1 MTNQELFSQAIAD
14 AKAVRDA
21 AVANA
26 KAALEET
33 FTPKI
38 MSMLSAKLNE
48 LEEEG
53 LEEKM
58 EKEEEG
64 YKKEEGHEAEIG
76 FGAASQ
82 KPQIEGEMEE
92 ADNMEEAD
100 LEEILAQLEAEEKGK
115 KEEGKDEMEEAKKKD
130 MEEGKKEVEEAKKK
144 DNNKKEK
151 VEESLEEA
159 EGDDEMT
166 ELTVDELKDIIR
178 DVLKDVMGGAEEA
191 GEEELEMN
199 DEAGEEEET
208 EDEESISLD
217 ELLAELD
224 KEEEGKKVE
233 EKKEVEKKKEKVE
246 EAVEEVE
253 EGISDVKN
261 FFLKVADDIKKGLG
275 FACVAEYNAAI
286 KAGKSDKEA
295 RIIYDTCLSGEKG
308 GFQGPSVTKATSGI
322 AEKKDEMEEAKKDL
336 EEAISTIK
344 TLQAELNEVNLLN
357 AKLLYTNKI
366 FKAKSLNEAQKVK
379 VLKAF
384 DKATNV
390 SEVKTVYNTLSESF
404 ETKTKTTIKE
414 SVGFA
419 SKAVGVAPAQPIV
432 EGDAAI
438 RRMQQL
444 AGIVK

>member
-48 LEEEG
+48 MEEDS
-53 LEEKM
+53 LEEKK
-58 EKEEEG
+58 EVEEEG
-64 YKKEEGHEAEIG
+64 YSKTEEGHEATIG

-82 KPQIEGEMEE
+82 KSQIEGEEVAEGNSIEE
-92 ADNMEEAD
+92 AELD
-100 LEEILAQLEAEEKGK
+100 EILAQLEAEEKGK
-115 KEEGKDEMEEAKKKD
+115 QEEGKAEVEEAKKEV
-130 MEEGKKEVEEAKKK
+130 EEGKKEVEEAKKK
-144 DNNKKEK
+144 DNDKKEK

-159 EGDDEMT
+159 DDDNEMT

-178 DVLKDVMGGAEEA
+178 DVLKDVLGGEESEEEA
-191 GEEELEMN
+191 GEEIDL
-199 DEAGEEEET
+199 DVDTEAGDDET
-208 EDEESISLD
+208 EEDEESISLE

-224 KEEEGKKVE
+224 KEDGSKVE
-233 EKKEVEKKKEKVE
+233 EKKEVEEAKKKEME
-246 EAVEEVE
+246 EA
-253 EGISDVKN
+253 
-261 FFLKVADDIKKGLG
+261 KK
-275 FACVAEYNAAI
+275 
-286 KAGKSDKEA
+286 K
-295 RIIYDTCLSGEKG
+295 
-308 GFQGPSVTKATSGI
+308 
-322 AEKKDEMEEAKKDL
+322 EMEEAKKDL

-366 FKAKSLNEAQKVK
+366 FKAKSLSEAQKVK
-379 VLKAF
+379 VLQSI
-384 DKATNV
+384 DKAANIKEAKNIYETLNEALD
-390 SEVKTVYNTLSESF
+390 SKTVKSS
-404 ETKTKTTIKE
+404 IKE

-419 SKAVGVAPAQPIV
+419 SKAVGVAPSQPIV
-432 EGDAAI
+432 ESDAAI

-444 AGIVK
+444 AGIIK

>member
-38 MSMLSAKLNE
+38 MSMLSTKLQE

-53 LEEKM
+53 LEEKKM
-58 EKEEEG
+58 EEEG
-64 YKKEEGHEAEIG
+64 YGKEKKEEGYNE
-76 FGAASQ
+76 SDS
-82 KPQIEGEMEE
+82 MEE
-92 ADNMEEAD
+92 TD

-115 KEEGKDEMEEAKKKD
+115 Q
-130 MEEGKKEVEEAKKK
+130 EEGKKEVEESKKEMEETKKK
-144 DNNKKEK
+144 EVEEGKKEVDEAKEKKEEGKK
-151 VEESLEEA
+151 VEESLTTEA
-159 EGDDEMT
+159 DEDDEVT

-178 DVLKDVMGGAEEA
+178 DVLKDVLA
-191 GEEELEMN
+191 GTEEEEGEGEIDLG
-199 DEAGEEEET
+199 DEAGEEET

-217 ELLAELD
+217 ELLAELE
-224 KEEEGKKVE
+224 KEEEGKKPVE
-233 EKKEVEKKKEKVE
+233 EKKEVEEEGKKPVE
-246 EAVEEVE
+246 EKKEVE
-253 EGISDVKN
+253 EG
-261 FFLKVADDIKKGLG
+261 KK
-275 FACVAEYNAAI
+275 
-286 KAGKSDKEA
+286 K
-295 RIIYDTCLSGEKG
+295 
-308 GFQGPSVTKATSGI
+308 
-322 AEKKDEMEEAKKDL
+322 EMEEAKKEMDEAKKKEMDEAKKDL
-336 EEAISTIK
+336 EEAIKTIK
-344 TLQAELNEVNLLN
+344 TLQSELNEVNLLN

-390 SEVKTVYNTLSESF
+390 KEVKVVYESLT
-404 ETKTKTTIKE
+404 ESLNAKTKSTIKE

-419 SKAVGVAPAQPIV
+419 SKAAGVAPAQPIV
-432 EGDAAI
+432 ESDSAI

-444 AGIVK
+444 AGIIK

>member
-33 FTPKI
+33 FTPRI
-38 MSMLSAKLNE
+38 MDMLSAKLNE
-48 LEEEG
+48 MEEDLEERVQGSKENIKAG
-53 LEEKM
+53 VKVHPHGQPERVMTVVSPDGGFNGKVQVEDEKGNKASFDA
-58 EKEEEG
+58 EDLDLVETQ
-64 YKKEEGHEAEIG
+64 EEGHEATIG
-76 FGAASQ
+76 YGAAMQ
-82 KPQIEGEMEE
+82 KPTIEGEMEE
-92 ADNMEEAD
+92 GDSMEETD

-115 KEEGKDEMEEAKKKD
+115 QEEGKDEVEEGKKDMEEAKKEV
-130 MEEGKKEVEEAKKK
+130 EEGKKEVEEAKKK
-144 DNNKKEK
+144 DDDKKK

-159 EGDDEMT
+159 DDDDEMT

-178 DVLKDVMGGAEEA
+178 DVLKDVLSGTEEEEGEGDIDLGDEA
-191 GEEELEMN
+191 GA
-199 DEAGEEEET
+199 EAGEEEEV

-224 KEEEGKKVE
+224 KEEGKKPVE
-233 EKKEVEKKKEKVE
+233 EKKEVEEAKK
-246 EAVEEVE
+246 EVE
-253 EGISDVKN
+253 EG
-261 FFLKVADDIKKGLG
+261 
-275 FACVAEYNAAI
+275 
-286 KAGKSDKEA
+286 
-295 RIIYDTCLSGEKG
+295 
-308 GFQGPSVTKATSGI
+308 
-322 AEKKDEMEEAKKDL
+322 KKDMEEAKKEVEEAKKDL
-336 EEAISTIK
+336 EEAIKTIK
-344 TLQAELNEVNLLN
+344 TLQSELNEVNLLN

-390 SEVKTVYNTLSESF
+390 KDVKTVYNTLSESLTIR
-404 ETKTKTTIKE
+404 TKSTIKE

-419 SKAVGVAPAQPIV
+419 SKAAGVAPKQPIV

-444 AGIVK
+444 AGIIK

>member
-38 MSMLSAKLNE
+38 MSMLSTKLNE
-48 LEEEG
+48 LEEE
-53 LEEKM
+53 LEEKK
-58 EKEEEG
+58 EVEEEA
-64 YKKEEGHEAEIG
+64 YDKEMKDEGHEAEIG
-76 FGAASQ
+76 FGATSQ

-92 ADNMEEAD
+92 TDSMEETD

-115 KEEGKDEMEEAKKKD
+115 QEEGKKEVEEAKKEV
-130 MEEGKKEVEEAKKK
+130 EEGKKEVEEAKKK
-144 DNNKKEK
+144 DDDKKK

-159 EGDDEMT
+159 DDDDEVT

-178 DVLKDVMGGAEEA
+178 DVLKDVMGGGAEEEEGEEEA
-191 GEEELEMN
+191 GEEIDL
-199 DEAGEEEET
+199 DVDAEAGDDET
-208 EDEESISLD
+208 EEDEESISLE

-224 KEEEGKKVE
+224 KEDGAKVE
-233 EKKEVEKKKEKVE
+233 EKKEVEEAKKKEVE
-246 EAVEEVE
+246 EAKKEEVDE
-253 EGISDVKN
+253 
-261 FFLKVADDIKKGLG
+261 AKKE
-275 FACVAEYNAAI
+275 V
-286 KAGKSDKEA
+286 
-295 RIIYDTCLSGEKG
+295 
-308 GFQGPSVTKATSGI
+308 
-322 AEKKDEMEEAKKDL
+322 EEAKKDL
-336 EEAISTIK
+336 EEAIAAIK
-344 TLQAELNEVNLLN
+344 TLQSELNEVNLLN
-357 AKLLYTNKI
+357 TKLLYTNKI

-390 SEVKTVYNTLSESF
+390 KEVKVVYESLTESLS
-404 ETKTKTTIKE
+404 TKTKSTIKE

-419 SKAVGVAPAQPIV
+419 SKAAGIAPAQPIV
-432 EGDAAI
+432 ESDAAI

>member
-48 LEEEG
+48 MEEDMEEG
-53 LEEKM
+53 KEV
-58 EKEEEG
+58 EEEG
-64 YKKEEGHEAEIG
+64 YSKTEEGHEATIG

-92 ADNMEEAD
+92 VDSMEETD

-115 KEEGKDEMEEAKKKD
+115 QEEGKEEVEEAKEDMEEAK
-130 MEEGKKEVEEAKKK
+130 EEVDEVKKEVEEAKKK
-144 DNNKKEK
+144 DDDKKK

-178 DVLKDVMGGAEEA
+178 DVLKDVMGG
-191 GEEELEMN
+191 GSEEETEE
-199 DEAGEEEET
+199 DEIDLDDETDEEET
-208 EDEESISLD
+208 EDEESISLE

-224 KEEEGKKVE
+224 KEDGKKSVD
-233 EKKEVEKKKEKVE
+233 EKKEVEEAKKEEVD
-246 EAVEEVE
+246 EAKKEEV
-253 EGISDVKN
+253 
-261 FFLKVADDIKKGLG
+261 
-275 FACVAEYNAAI
+275 
-286 KAGKSDKEA
+286 
-295 RIIYDTCLSGEKG
+295 
-308 GFQGPSVTKATSGI
+308 
-322 AEKKDEMEEAKKDL
+322 EEAKKDL

-384 DKATNV
+384 DKAATVN
-390 SEVKTVYNTLSESF
+390 EVKNVYNTLSESIT
-404 ETKTKTTIKE
+404 TKTKNTIKE

-419 SKAVGVAPAQPIV
+419 SKAAGVAPAQPIV
-432 EGDAAI
+432 ESDAAI

-444 AGIVK
+444 AGII

>member
-1 MTNQELFSQAIAD
+1 MTNQELFKQAIAD

-53 LEEKM
+53 LEEKK
-58 EKEEEG
+58 EVEEEG
-64 YKKEEGHEAEIG
+64 YGKTEEGHEATIG

-82 KPQIEGEMEE
+82 KPQIEGEVEEVDSMEE
-92 ADNMEEAD
+92 TD
-100 LEEILAQLEAEEKGK
+100 LEEILAQLEAEEKMKEGEKVEEK
-115 KEEGKDEMEEAKKKD
+115 KEVEEAKKDMEEAKKKEV
-130 MEEGKKEVEEAKKK
+130 EEGKKEVEEAKKK
-144 DNNKKEK
+144 DDDKKK
-151 VEESLEEA
+151 VEESLDEA
-159 EGDDEMT
+159 DADDEVT

-178 DVLKDVMGGAEEA
+178 DVLKDVMAGVEDEE
-191 GEEELEMN
+191 GEGEIDLG
-199 DEAGEEEET
+199 DEAGEDEV

-233 EKKEVEKKKEKVE
+233 EKKEVEEAKK
-246 EAVEEVE
+246 EVE
-253 EGISDVKN
+253 EG
-261 FFLKVADDIKKGLG
+261 KK
-275 FACVAEYNAAI
+275 
-286 KAGKSDKEA
+286 K
-295 RIIYDTCLSGEKG
+295 
-308 GFQGPSVTKATSGI
+308 
-322 AEKKDEMEEAKKDL
+322 EMEEAKKAKKDL
-336 EEAISTIK
+336 EEAIKTIK
-344 TLQAELNEVNLLN
+344 VLQSELNEVNLLN

-384 DKATNV
+384 DKAKNV
-390 SEVKTVYNTLSESF
+390 KEAKLVYESLSDSIT
-404 ETKTKTTIKE
+404 TKTKNTIKE

-419 SKAVGVAPAQPIV
+419 SKAAGIAPAQPIV
-432 EGDAAI
+432 ESDAAI

-444 AGIVK
+444 AGIIK

>member
-38 MSMLSAKLNE
+38 MSMLSTKLQE

-53 LEEKM
+53 LEEGGSPTEMSADEYRDFCRRNPNDPVCLSEKKD
-58 EKEEEG
+58 EKEEG
-64 YKKEEGHEAEIG
+64 YGKEESYEEAK
-76 FGAASQ
+76 S
-82 KPQIEGEMEE
+82 MEE
-92 ADNMEEAD
+92 TD
-100 LEEILAQLEAEEKGK
+100 LEEILAQLEAEEKM
-115 KEEGKDEMEEAKKKD
+115 KEEGEKVEEKKEVEEKKDMEEAKKD
-130 MEEGKKEVEEAKKK
+130 MEEGKKEVEEAKE
-144 DNNKKEK
+144 KKEEGKK
-151 VEESLEEA
+151 VEESLTTEA
-159 EGDDEMT
+159 DDDEVT

-178 DVLKDVMGGAEEA
+178 DVLKDVLA
-191 GEEELEMN
+191 GTEEEEGEGEIDLG
-199 DEAGEEEET
+199 DEAGEEEEV

-224 KEEEGKKVE
+224 KEEEGKKPVE
-233 EKKEVEKKKEKVE
+233 EKKEVEEGKKEVE
-246 EAVEEVE
+246 EAKKKEVE
-253 EGISDVKN
+253 EG
-261 FFLKVADDIKKGLG
+261 KKEVEE
-275 FACVAEYNAAI
+275 A
-286 KAGKSDKEA
+286 KKKE
-295 RIIYDTCLSGEKG
+295 
-308 GFQGPSVTKATSGI
+308 V
-322 AEKKDEMEEAKKDL
+322 EEAKKDL
-336 EEAISTIK
+336 EEAIATIK

-366 FKAKSLNEAQKVK
+366 FKARSLNEAQKVK

-384 DKATNV
+384 DKATTVN
-390 SEVKTVYNTLSESF
+390 EVKTVYTTLSEGIT
-404 ETKTKTTIKE
+404 TKTKNTIKE

-419 SKAVGVAPAQPIV
+419 SKAAGIAPAQPIV
-432 EGDAAI
+432 ESDAAI

>member
-1 MTNQELFSQAIAD
+1 MTNQELFKQAIAD
-14 AKAVRDA
+14 AKSVRDA

-48 LEEEG
+48 MEEDMEEG
-53 LEEKM
+53 KEV
-58 EKEEEG
+58 EEEG
-64 YKKEEGHEAEIG
+64 YSKTEEGHEATIG

-92 ADNMEEAD
+92 VDSMEETD

-115 KEEGKDEMEEAKKKD
+115 QEEGKEEVEEAKEDMEEAK
-130 MEEGKKEVEEAKKK
+130 EEVDEVKKEVEEAKKK
-144 DNNKKEK
+144 DDDKKK

-178 DVLKDVMGGAEEA
+178 DVLKDVMGG
-191 GEEELEMN
+191 GSEEETEE
-199 DEAGEEEET
+199 DEIDLDDETDEEET
-208 EDEESISLD
+208 EDEESISLE

-224 KEEEGKKVE
+224 KEDGKKSVD
-233 EKKEVEKKKEKVE
+233 EKKEVEEAKKEEVD
-246 EAVEEVE
+246 EAKKEEV
-253 EGISDVKN
+253 
-261 FFLKVADDIKKGLG
+261 
-275 FACVAEYNAAI
+275 
-286 KAGKSDKEA
+286 
-295 RIIYDTCLSGEKG
+295 
-308 GFQGPSVTKATSGI
+308 
-322 AEKKDEMEEAKKDL
+322 EEAKKDL

-384 DKATNV
+384 DKAATVN
-390 SEVKTVYNTLSESF
+390 EVKNVYNTLSESIT
-404 ETKTKTTIKE
+404 TKTKNTIKE

-419 SKAVGVAPAQPIV
+419 SKAAGVAPAQPIV
-432 EGDAAI
+432 EGDSAI

-444 AGIVK
+444 AGIIK

>member
-38 MSMLSAKLNE
+38 MSMLSTKLQE

-53 LEEKM
+53 LEEKK
-58 EKEEEG
+58 EVEEEG
-64 YKKEEGHEAEIG
+64 YGTTEEGHEATIG

-82 KPQIEGEMEE
+82 KPQIE
-92 ADNMEEAD
+92 ADNMEETD
-100 LEEILAQLEAEEKGK
+100 LEEILAQLEAEEKMKEGK
-115 KEEGKDEMEEAKKKD
+115 KEVEEAKDEVEEGKKDMEEAKKEV
-130 MEEGKKEVEEAKKK
+130 EEGKKEVEEAKKK
-144 DNNKKEK
+144 DDDKKK

-159 EGDDEMT
+159 DGDDEMT

-178 DVLKDVMGGAEEA
+178 DVLKDVMGGES
-191 GEEELEMN
+191 EEETEEDELELG
-199 DEAGEEEET
+199 DEAGEEET
-208 EDEESISLD
+208 EDEESISLE

-224 KEEEGKKVE
+224 KEDGKKSVE
-233 EKKEVEKKKEKVE
+233 EKKEVEEAKK
-246 EAVEEVE
+246 EVE
-253 EGISDVKN
+253 EG
-261 FFLKVADDIKKGLG
+261 KKEVEE
-275 FACVAEYNAAI
+275 A
-286 KAGKSDKEA
+286 KKKE
-295 RIIYDTCLSGEKG
+295 
-308 GFQGPSVTKATSGI
+308 V
-322 AEKKDEMEEAKKDL
+322 EEAKKDL
-336 EEAISTIK
+336 EEAIATIK
-344 TLQAELNEVNLLN
+344 TLQVELNEVNLLN

-384 DKATNV
+384 DKAATVN
-390 SEVKTVYNTLSESF
+390 EVKTVYNTLSEDIT
-404 ETKTKTTIKE
+404 TKTKNTIKE

-419 SKAVGVAPAQPIV
+419 SKAAGVAPAQPIV
-432 EGDAAI
+432 ESDAAI

-444 AGIVK
+444 AGIIK

>member
-38 MSMLSAKLNE
+38 MSMLSTKLQE

-53 LEEKM
+53 LEEKKM
-58 EKEEEG
+58 EEEG
-64 YKKEEGHEAEIG
+64 YGKETKEEGHEAEIG

-92 ADNMEEAD
+92 VDSMEETD

-115 KEEGKDEMEEAKKKD
+115 QEEAKEV
-130 MEEGKKEVEEAKKK
+130 EEGKKEVEEAKKEVEEG
-144 DNNKKEK
+144 KKEVEEAKEKKEEGKK
-151 VEESLEEA
+151 VEESLTTEA
-159 EGDDEMT
+159 DEDDEVT

-178 DVLKDVMGGAEEA
+178 DVLKDVLAGTEEEEGEGEIDLGDEAEA
-191 GEEELEMN
+191 G
-199 DEAGEEEET
+199 EET

-217 ELLAELD
+217 ELLAELEKEEESKKPVD
-224 KEEEGKKVE
+224 EKKEVEEEGKKPVD
-233 EKKEVEKKKEKVE
+233 EKKEVEEGKKKEME
-246 EAVEEVE
+246 EA
-253 EGISDVKN
+253 
-261 FFLKVADDIKKGLG
+261 
-275 FACVAEYNAAI
+275 
-286 KAGKSDKEA
+286 
-295 RIIYDTCLSGEKG
+295 
-308 GFQGPSVTKATSGI
+308 
-322 AEKKDEMEEAKKDL
+322 KKDMEEAKKKEMDEAKKDL
-336 EEAISTIK
+336 EEAIATIK
-344 TLQAELNEVNLLN
+344 TLQTELNEVNLLN

-390 SEVKTVYNTLSESF
+390 KEVKTVYNTLSESLS
-404 ETKTKTTIKE
+404 TKTKSTIKE

-419 SKAVGVAPAQPIV
+419 SKAAGVAPAQPIV
-432 EGDAAI
+432 ESDSAI

-444 AGIVK
+444 AGIIK

>member
-33 FTPKI
+33 FTPRI
-38 MSMLSAKLNE
+38 MDMLSAKLNE
-48 LEEEG
+48 MEEDLEERVQGSKENIKAG
-53 LEEKM
+53 VKVHPHGQPERVMTVVSPDGGFNGKVQVEDEKGNKASFDA
-58 EKEEEG
+58 EDLDLVETQ
-64 YKKEEGHEAEIG
+64 EEGHEATIG
-76 FGAASQ
+76 YGAAMQ
-82 KPQIEGEMEE
+82 KPTIEGEMEE
-92 ADNMEEAD
+92 GDSMEETD

-115 KEEGKDEMEEAKKKD
+115 QEEGKDEVEEGKKDMEEAKKEV
-130 MEEGKKEVEEAKKK
+130 EEGKKEVEEAKKK
-144 DNNKKEK
+144 DNDKKK

-159 EGDDEMT
+159 DDDDEMT

-178 DVLKDVMGGAEEA
+178 DVLKDVLAGSEEEEGEGDIDLGDEA
-191 GEEELEMN
+191 GA
-199 DEAGEEEET
+199 EAGEEEEV

-224 KEEEGKKVE
+224 KEEEGKKPVE
-233 EKKEVEKKKEKVE
+233 EKKEVEEAKK
-246 EAVEEVE
+246 EVE
-253 EGISDVKN
+253 ES
-261 FFLKVADDIKKGLG
+261 KKE
-275 FACVAEYNAAI
+275 V
-286 KAGKSDKEA
+286 
-295 RIIYDTCLSGEKG
+295 
-308 GFQGPSVTKATSGI
+308 
-322 AEKKDEMEEAKKDL
+322 EEAKKDL
-336 EEAISTIK
+336 EEAIKTIK
-344 TLQAELNEVNLLN
+344 TLHSELNEVNLLN

-390 SEVKTVYNTLSESF
+390 KDVKTVYNTLSESLTIR
-404 ETKTKTTIKE
+404 TKSTIKE

-419 SKAVGVAPAQPIV
+419 SKAAGVAPKQPIV

-444 AGIVK
+444 AGIIK

>member
-53 LEEKM
+53 LEEK
-58 EKEEEG
+58 KVEEEG
-64 YKKEEGHEAEIG
+64 YGKTEEGHEATIG
-76 FGAASQ
+76 YGAASQ
-82 KPQIEGEMEE
+82 KPQIEGEEVEEGNSIEE
-92 ADNMEEAD
+92 AELD
-100 LEEILAQLEAEEKGK
+100 EILAQLEAEEKGK
-115 KEEGKDEMEEAKKKD
+115 QEEGKEEVEEAKEEV
-130 MEEGKKEVEEAKKK
+130 EEGKEEVDEAKKEVEEAKKK
-144 DNNKKEK
+144 DDDKKK

-159 EGDDEMT
+159 DDDDEAEGDDEVT

-178 DVLKDVMGGAEEA
+178 DVLKDVMGGAESEEEA
-191 GEEELEMN
+191 GEEIDLDVDTETG
-199 DEAGEEEET
+199 DEDTEV
-208 EDEESISLD
+208 EDEESISLE

-224 KEEEGKKVE
+224 KEDGAKVE
-233 EKKEVEKKKEKVE
+233 EKKEVEEGKEEVDEAKKK
-246 EAVEEVE
+246 
-253 EGISDVKN
+253 
-261 FFLKVADDIKKGLG
+261 
-275 FACVAEYNAAI
+275 
-286 KAGKSDKEA
+286 
-295 RIIYDTCLSGEKG
+295 
-308 GFQGPSVTKATSGI
+308 
-322 AEKKDEMEEAKKDL
+322 EMEEAKKDL

-366 FKAKSLNEAQKVK
+366 FKAKSLSEAQKVK
-379 VLKAF
+379 VLQSI
-384 DKATNV
+384 DKAAT
-390 SEVKTVYNTLSESF
+390 VKEAKNIYETLNEALNSKA
-404 ETKTKTTIKE
+404 TKSSIKE

-432 EGDAAI
+432 ESDSAI

-444 AGIVK
+444 AGIIK

>member
-33 FTPKI
+33 FTPQI
-38 MSMLSAKLNE
+38 MSILSAKLNE

-53 LEEKM
+53 LEEKK
-58 EKEEEG
+58 EVEEEG
-64 YKKEEGHEAEIG
+64 YGKEMKDEGHEAEIG

-82 KPQIEGEMEE
+82 KPQIEGEDEKKEGYMEE
-92 ADNMEEAD
+92 DSMEEAD

-115 KEEGKDEMEEAKKKD
+115 QDETKEVEEAKKEV
-130 MEEGKKEVEEAKKK
+130 EEGKKKEVEEAKKK
-144 DNNKKEK
+144 DDDKKK

-159 EGDDEMT
+159 EDDDDVT

-178 DVLKDVMGGAEEA
+178 DVLKDVLAGGEEGDEEA
-191 GEEELEMN
+191 GDDLN
-199 DEAGEEEET
+199 LGDEAGEETEV
-208 EDEESISLD
+208 EDEESISLE

-224 KEEEGKKVE
+224 KEEEGKKPVE
-233 EKKEVEKKKEKVE
+233 EKKEVEEAKKKEVE
-246 EAVEEVE
+246 EAKKKDME
-253 EGISDVKN
+253 EG
-261 FFLKVADDIKKGLG
+261 KK
-275 FACVAEYNAAI
+275 
-286 KAGKSDKEA
+286 KEMDEA
-295 RIIYDTCLSGEKG
+295 
-308 GFQGPSVTKATSGI
+308 
-322 AEKKDEMEEAKKDL
+322 KKKEMEEAKKDL
-336 EEAISTIK
+336 EEAIATIK

-390 SEVKTVYNTLSESF
+390 KEVKVVYESLT
-404 ETKTKTTIKE
+404 ESLTTKTKSTIKE

-419 SKAVGVAPAQPIV
+419 SKAAGVAPAQPIV
-432 EGDAAI
+432 ESDSAI

-444 AGIVK
+444 AGIIK

>member
-38 MSMLSAKLNE
+38 MSMLSTKLQE

-53 LEEKM
+53 LEEK
-58 EKEEEG
+58 KEVE
-64 YKKEEGHEAEIG
+64 EEGHEATIG
-76 FGAASQ
+76 YGAAMQ
-82 KPQIEGEMEE
+82 KPTIEGEMEE
-92 ADNMEEAD
+92 GDSMEETD
-100 LEEILAQLEAEEKGK
+100 LEEILAQLEAEEKGNQ
-115 KEEGKDEMEEAKKKD
+115 EEGKDEVEEGKKDMEEAKKEV
-130 MEEGKKEVEEAKKK
+130 EEGKKEVEEAKKK
-144 DNNKKEK
+144 DDDKKK

-159 EGDDEMT
+159 DDDDEMT

-178 DVLKDVMGGAEEA
+178 DVLKDVLSGTEEEEGEGDIDLGDEA
-191 GEEELEMN
+191 GA
-199 DEAGEEEET
+199 EAGEEEEV

-224 KEEEGKKVE
+224 KEEGKKPVE
-233 EKKEVEKKKEKVE
+233 EKKEVEEAKK
-246 EAVEEVE
+246 EVE
-253 EGISDVKN
+253 EG
-261 FFLKVADDIKKGLG
+261 KKE
-275 FACVAEYNAAI
+275 V
-286 KAGKSDKEA
+286 
-295 RIIYDTCLSGEKG
+295 
-308 GFQGPSVTKATSGI
+308 
-322 AEKKDEMEEAKKDL
+322 EEAKKDL
-336 EEAISTIK
+336 EEAIKTIK
-344 TLQAELNEVNLLN
+344 TLHSELNEVNLLN

-384 DKATNV
+384 DKATSV
-390 SEVKTVYNTLSESF
+390 KDVKTVYNTLFESLTIR
-404 ETKTKTTIKE
+404 TKSTIKE

-419 SKAVGVAPAQPIV
+419 SKAAGVAPKQPIV

-444 AGIVK
+444 AGIIK

>member
-38 MSMLSAKLNE
+38 MSMLSSKLNE
-48 LEEEG
+48 MEEDLEERVQGSKENIKVG
-53 LEEKM
+53 AKVHPHGQPEKVM
-58 EKEEEG
+58 TVVSPDGGAFGKVQVEDENGNKASFEAEDLDLVETQ
-64 YKKEEGHEAEIG
+64 EEGHEAEIG

-82 KPQIEGEMEE
+82 KPQIEGEIEE
-92 ADNMEEAD
+92 ADSMEETD

-115 KEEGKDEMEEAKKKD
+115 QEEGKKEVEEGKKEV
-130 MEEGKKEVEEAKKK
+130 EEGKKEVEEAKKK
-144 DNNKKEK
+144 DDDKKEK

-178 DVLKDVMGGAEEA
+178 DVLKDVMGGEESEEEA
-191 GEEELEMN
+191 GEEIDLDVDTELG
-199 DEAGEEEET
+199 DETGEEEV
-208 EDEESISLD
+208 EDEESISLE

-224 KEEEGKKVE
+224 KEDGKKVE
-233 EKKEVEKKKEKVE
+233 EKKEVEEGKEKVE
-246 EAVEEVE
+246 EKKEEV
-253 EGISDVKN
+253 
-261 FFLKVADDIKKGLG
+261 
-275 FACVAEYNAAI
+275 
-286 KAGKSDKEA
+286 
-295 RIIYDTCLSGEKG
+295 
-308 GFQGPSVTKATSGI
+308 
-322 AEKKDEMEEAKKDL
+322 EEAKKDL
-336 EEAISTIK
+336 EEAIATIK

-366 FKAKSLNEAQKVK
+366 FKSKSLNEAQKVK
-379 VLKAF
+379 VLKSL
-384 DKATNV
+384 DRATNV
-390 SEVKTVYNTLSESF
+390 KEAKNIYETLSEAL
-404 ETKTKTTIKE
+404 TVKTAKSSIKE

-419 SKAVGVAPAQPIV
+419 SKAVGVAPTQPIV
-432 EGDAAI
+432 ESDTAI

-444 AGIVK
+444 AGIIK